1 MNIAKHEWIILLLRQ
16 TPLDRIRIMKSLFL
30 IWLRSKR
37 NIEDYYHFEPYL
49 YGPCSFRVYS
59 ELRNLL
65 AHGLVTQS
73 PHPVQQWANYYLTAE
88 GHAQSNEAVKKV
100 NPDTLELIES
110 TLEEV
115 SHLSFS
121 DLLRR
126 VYNQAPEFAV
136 NSVLKGVVET

>member
-30 IWLRSKR
+30 IWLRSKK
-37 NIEDYYHFEPYL
+37 NIQDYYHFEPYL
-49 YGPCSFRVYS
+49 YGPCSFGVYS
-59 ELRNLL
+59 ELRNLFVR
-65 AHGLVTQS
+65 GLVTQS

-88 GHAQSNEAVKKV
+88 GHAKSTEAVKKA
-100 NPDTLELIES
+100 NADTVALIER
-110 TLEEV
+110 TVEEV

-121 DLLRR
+121 NLLRK
-126 VYNQAPEFAV
+126 VYNEAPEFAV